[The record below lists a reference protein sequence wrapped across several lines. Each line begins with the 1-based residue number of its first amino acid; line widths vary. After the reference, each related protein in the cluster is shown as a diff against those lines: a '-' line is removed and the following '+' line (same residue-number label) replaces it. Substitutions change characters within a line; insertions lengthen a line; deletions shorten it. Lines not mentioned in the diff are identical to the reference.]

1 MIAKRRALRESPLR
15 HWWFLRMRRGNARAK
30 ILPMRSPALSLAR
43 ALSFLLAAAL
53 VLPAAASAGVAQE
66 EQEGQRIAESVRSG
80 ARECSDLSSDEFDL
94 VSEHA
99 MGRYLEDTAAH
110 EAMND
115 HMVAVMGEQGE
126 RRMHIALGHR
136 YIGCGGGPAWS
147 WMGPMAGMMSG
158 ADGSESRT
166 YGPGMMG
173 GESGRGDG
181 FGMMG
186 DEWSRAGSAGSSFDG
201 PSAAAMIGVMAVLIA
216 AVGGAVFWLTR
227 RRTAAP
233 DSPLE
238 TLKRRYAAGELS
250 AEQFAESKR
259 LLEGSG

>member
-1 MIAKRRALRESPLR
+1 MGRLGP
-15 HWWFLRMRRGNARAK
+15 GGT
-30 ILPMRSPALSLAR
+30 
-43 ALSFLLAAAL
+43 
-53 VLPAAASAGVAQE
+53 AGRVAE
-66 EQEGQRIAESVRSG
+66 LVRSG
-80 ARECSDLSSDEFDL
+80 ARECSDLSADQFEL
-94 VSEHA
+94 IGEHA

-126 RRMHIALGHR
+126 RRMHIALGDR
-136 YIGCGGGPAWS
+136 YSGCGGGPAWS
-147 WMGPMAGMMSG
+147 WMGPMAGMM
-158 ADGSESRT
+158 
-166 YGPGMMG
+166 G
-173 GESGRGDG
+173 GESARGEG

-186 DEWSRAGSAGSSFDG
+186 EEWSRSSSANDGFNG

-216 AVGGAVFWLTR
+216 AVALAVFWLTR
-227 RRTAAP
+227 RRSAAP

-259 LLEGSG
+259 LLEGSR